1 MAVECA
7 YNAGILPVQYAVGM
21 HNVGTML
28 VQYQQDDAWYDAGMT
43 WDDPDIPLGTLWTP
57 RAGITLV

>member
-1 MAVECA
+1 MMPVES
-7 YNAGILPVQYAVGM
+7 L